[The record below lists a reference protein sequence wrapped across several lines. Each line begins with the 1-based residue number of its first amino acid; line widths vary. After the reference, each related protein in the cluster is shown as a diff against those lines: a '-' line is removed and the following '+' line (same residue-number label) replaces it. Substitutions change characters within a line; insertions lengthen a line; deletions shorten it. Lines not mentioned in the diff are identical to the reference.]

1 MRGTVNKMKKLLH
14 VYCFELGNYFKSKS
28 YMISTILICVVAIV
42 GISLPGIISSL
53 TGGDSGEADG
63 TDAQDSVI
71 AESIAVYDPE
81 GVISDDLILSY
92 GKTEI
97 RRLESQEEVKETV
110 ASEKAEVGIAIHSIN
125 EFDYYV
131 FNRSVFDDA
140 GEIFTSLMSTAAKMK
155 YCSDHNLPYEDM
167 QKLDAENIVCHENI
181 LGKDSENNYWYSYAL
196 VIVVF
201 MVIVMYG
208 MMIATSVANEKSNR
222 TVEILVTSTSSS
234 SLLFGKVFAG
244 ATAILFQL
252 GLIFSS
258 LLGAYQLNKESL
270 GGVLDILFDI
280 PADVLVTFAVFGLG
294 GFLFYAFM
302 YGALGGLVS
311 KIEDLNKS
319 AGTAQMLVMIIYFL
333 VLFQM
338 QEPDGIFIKV
348 LSYLPVSSYSAMFIR
363 IAMGKVA
370 TWEIIVSAVI
380 MYGSVVAMGFIAA
393 KMFRNSTLRYGNPIK
408 LSKAIKGLRAS
419 DHNS

>member
-1 MRGTVNKMKKLLH
+1 MKKLWH

-28 YMISTILICVVAIV
+28 YMISTILVCVVAIV
-42 GISLPGIISSL
+42 AISMPGIISSV
-53 TGGDSGEADG
+53 TGKDSGDEDG
-63 TDAQDSVI
+63 TPAASDSEI
-71 AESIAVYDPE
+71 AESVAVYDPE
-81 GVISDDLILSY
+81 NILSDDLILSY

-97 RRLESQEEVKETV
+97 RRLDSEEKVKDMV
-110 ASEKAEVGIAIHSIN
+110 SSEKAAVGVAVHSAS

-131 FNRSVFDDA
+131 FNRSMFDDA
-140 GEIFTSLMSTAAKMK
+140 EVMLRTLMSTAAKVK
-155 YCSDHNLPYEDM
+155 YCADHDLALEDI
-167 QKLDAENIVCHENI
+167 QKLDEDNIVCHTNI
-181 LGKDSENNYWYSYAL
+181 LGKDSEDNYWYSYIL
-196 VIVVF
+196 VILVF

-258 LLGAYQLNKESL
+258 LLGAYQLNRESL
-270 GGVLDILFDI
+270 GGMLDIVFDI
-280 PADVLVTFAVFGLG
+280 PADVLATFAVFGLG

-319 AGTAQMLVMIIYFL
+319 AGTAQMLVMVIYFL
-333 VLFQM
+333 VMFQM
-338 QEPDGIFIKV
+338 QNPDGIFIRV

-370 TWEIIVSAVI
+370 LWEIIISAVVL
-380 MYGSVVAMGFIAA
+380 YGSVVAMGFMAA
-393 KMFRNSTLRYGNPIK
+393 KIFRYSTLRYGNPVK
-408 LSKAIKGLRAS
+408 LSKAVRSLRSS
-419 DHNS
+419 DGNS